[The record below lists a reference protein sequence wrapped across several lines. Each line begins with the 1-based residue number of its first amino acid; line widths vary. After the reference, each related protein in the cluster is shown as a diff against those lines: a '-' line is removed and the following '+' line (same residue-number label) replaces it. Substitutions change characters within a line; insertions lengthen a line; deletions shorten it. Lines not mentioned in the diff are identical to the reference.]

1 MDWFGLKGCYILLS
15 FVLMGVVARVA
26 AQGGDAVE
34 TWGVAVA
41 GQGGDAVE
49 TRGGGVVA
57 WGSGVGAQGVAVSFN
72 DAHLRYVGR
81 VAMKDSAAQLAW
93 PGTSV
98 SINFFGTGVSAVL
111 NDERGDNYY
120 NVILDNKVV
129 SVLHPAAGKKTYT
142 LVSGAAAG
150 KHSLQLFKRTEWTM
164 GKTWL
169 YRLVLDHGGSIG
181 VAPGAKKRR
190 MEFFGNSITC
200 GYAVEDSSGKDRGTS
215 PYENGYISYAAITA
229 RHFDADFHS
238 TSRSGIGVLVS
249 WFHQTMPEMYDL
261 LDATDPTSKWD
272 FSSYTPDIVVINL
285 FQNDSWLVKIPEHTE
300 FKARFGSQAPGTD
313 QIVAAYRGFVR
324 TVRARYPKAWIICAL
339 GNMDATRQG
348 SPWPGY
354 IEQAVAELKDN
365 RIYTHFF
372 PYKNTA
378 GHPNAAEQQAM
389 ADDLIS
395 FIEKNIK
402 W

>member
-1 MDWFGLKGCYILLS
+1 MRRAYLSKDYFVVLLVILLLDACTGI
-15 FVLMGVVARVA
+15 VGR
-26 AQGGDAVE
+26 AQAPDTGI
-34 TWGVAVA
+34 
-41 GQGGDAVE
+41 
-49 TRGGGVVA
+49 R
-57 WGSGVGAQGVAVSFN
+57 FN
-72 DAHLRYVGR
+72 DPHIRYMGR
-81 VAMKDSAAQLAW
+81 IAMQDSAAQLAW

-98 SINFFGTGVSAVL
+98 SLNFDGTGVKAEL
-111 NDERGDNYY
+111 NDEKGDNYY

-129 SVLHPAAGKKTYT
+129 SVIHPDAGKKTYT
-142 LVSGAAAG
+142 LVSGLTAG
-150 KHSLQLFKRTEWTM
+150 KHSLELFKRTEWTM

-169 YRLVLDHGGSIG
+169 YRFSLDEGSSILA
-181 VAPGAKKRR
+181 APAIKKRT

-229 RHFDADFHS
+229 RHFDAAFHS

-249 WFHQTMPEMYDL
+249 WFHQTMPEMYDR
-261 LDATDPTSKWD
+261 LDATDSTSKWD

-285 FQNDSWLVKIPEHTE
+285 FQNDSWLVNLPDHAE
-300 FKARFGSQAPGTD
+300 FKARFGARAPDSG
-313 QIVAAYRGFVR
+313 QIVTAYRDFVKKI
-324 TVRARYPKAWIICAL
+324 RALYPKASIICAL
-339 GNMDATRQG
+339 GNMDATRPG

-354 IEQAVAELKDN
+354 IEQAVAELKDK

-372 PYKNTA
+372 PYKNTK

-389 ADDLIS
+389 ADDLIG
-395 FIEKNIK
+395 FIGKNIR